1 MNRANILVID
11 DDKMVCDILCNFIQS
26 LGHSATYALR
36 INEGIQKVASES
48 YDLVILDV
56 RLPDGNG
63 LEAIPQ
69 IKDSPSFPE
78 VIIITG
84 EGTVDG
90 AQLAVESGSWDYIQK
105 PLSIDTVKLS
115 LIRAIQYRQE
125 KSIPKAPLVLKREGI
140 VGNSNALKK
149 CLDLIVK
156 AKETDVNVL
165 ITGETGTGK
174 ELFARAIHANSNR
187 CKKDFVVVD
196 CASLPD
202 NLVESTLFGHT
213 KGAFTGAEKNEGGL
227 IAAADGGTLFLDEIG
242 ELPLSV
248 QASFLRVLQ
257 EHCFRSVGGK
267 QEISSDFRLIAATN
281 RDLEQMS
288 NTGKFRQDLLFRIK
302 SFMVHLPPLR
312 ERSEDIIEI
321 AHCHIRKFCDQY
333 QIGSKN
339 VSKEFTEALLTYKWP
354 GNIRELANTIE
365 RVISVASDDQTLY
378 PIHLPTDIRT
388 KLMRDSIH
396 PQNLPP
402 QTSEKPIETPVNFP
416 KLKELVESTESN
428 YFNDLIV
435 YCEGNINKVCTISGL
450 SRANVYARLKKYNIS
465 KRS

>member
-26 LGHSATYALR
+26 IGHNATYVLR
-36 INEGIQKVASES
+36 INEGIQKVSSEN

-69 IKDSPSFPE
+69 IKESPSSPE

-105 PLSIDTVKLS
+105 PLSVDTVKLS
-115 LIRAIQYRQE
+115 LVRAIQYRRE

-140 VGNSNALKK
+140 VGDSNALKK

-156 AKETDVNVL
+156 ARETDVNVL

-174 ELFARAIHANSNR
+174 ELFARAIHANSHR
-187 CKKDFVVVD
+187 CKKGFVVVD

-242 ELPLSV
+242 ELPLNV

-257 EHCFRSVGGK
+257 EHCFRPVGGK

-288 NTGKFRQDLLFRIK
+288 TIGKFRSDLLFRIK
-302 SFMVHLPPLR
+302 SFIIHLPPLR
-312 ERSEDIIEI
+312 ERSEDIIEL
-321 AHCHIRKFCDQY
+321 AYYHIRKFCDQY
-333 QIGSKN
+333 QIGGKG
-339 VSKEFTEALLTYKWP
+339 VSKEFMEALLTYKWP

-365 RVISVASDDQTLY
+365 RVVSVASDDQTLY
-378 PIHLPTDIRT
+378 PIHLPTDIRS
-388 KLMRDSIH
+388 KLMIDSILPRNLT
-396 PQNLPP
+396 PQK
-402 QTSEKPIETPVNFP
+402 SENPIKTPLNFP
-416 KLKELVESTESN
+416 KLKELIESTERN
-428 YFNDLIV
+428 YFKDLITFS
-435 YCEGNINKVCTISGL
+435 EGNINEVCTISGL
-450 SRANVYARLKKYNIS
+450 SRANVYARLKKYNITR
-465 KRS
+465 RS